1 MVILKREVITGE
13 FPDNNLPTPR
23 ILQLKEGAQIVFVKN
38 DYDRRWVNGTV
49 GKVTKCLPERIEVTL
64 ENGTTHEV
72 EQERW
77 SNIVYEYDERR
88 KSVIEKEIGAYV
100 QYPLKL
106 AWALTIHKSQGL
118 TFNNLIIDM
127 GAGAFSSGQT
137 YVALSRCRSLE
148 GMHLLSPLSQK
159 DIFVNRAISEFSK
172 TFNDEKLLQD
182 ALRRGRR
189 RDNLQKAATLWEQN
203 EYAMAYDKI
212 REVFT
217 DEPTL
222 LANPLLDRFIRA
234 KITRLQQDTQ
244 ATIDCLTTQLGEKE
258 ALLAT
263 LSDEYVEL
271 GYYCLED
278 GQELTPAIANF
289 DKALRLTPDNVR
301 AMIGRAL
308 ALIEQREFH
317 DAMDTLLKAQT
328 IVSKK
333 DKRSI
338 EIIERAISEINR
350 KLG

>member
-1 MVILKREVITGE
+1 
-13 FPDNNLPTPR
+13 
-23 ILQLKEGAQIVFVKN
+23 
-38 DYDRRWVNGTV
+38 
-49 GKVTKCLPERIEVTL
+49 
-64 ENGTTHEV
+64 
-72 EQERW
+72 
-77 SNIVYEYDERR
+77 
-88 KSVIEKEIGAYV
+88 
-100 QYPLKL
+100 
-106 AWALTIHKSQGL
+106 
-118 TFNNLIIDM
+118 
-127 GAGAFSSGQT
+127 
-137 YVALSRCRSLE
+137 
-148 GMHLLSPLSQK
+148 
-159 DIFVNRAISEFSK
+159 
-172 TFNDEKLLQD
+172 
-182 ALRRGRR
+182 
-189 RDNLQKAATLWEQN
+189 
-203 EYAMAYDKI
+203 MAYDKI
-212 REVFT
+212 SEVFT